1 MIARLF
7 ALMHLPVPAWA
18 STASLAASTTPSWVW
33 TLLAVPFV
41 WPYVRKAISSYIANQ
56 FLLQIDSAIDD
67 GDEDDDILLL
77 AANHW
82 IEVKAKKLGAQG
94 ESRFMAVAVSIC
106 SRIKFLTGREK
117 LVAELAQSI
126 VESFADVA
134 EKIEKDHSVTPPQ
147 DPSQK

>member
-1 MIARLF
+1 MIARIF
-7 ALMHLPVPAWA
+7 TALHMSVPAWA
-18 STASLAASTTPSWVW
+18 AQASQAASTTPLLVW
-33 TLLAVPFV
+33 TMLAIPFV
-41 WPYVRKAISSYIANQ
+41 WPYVKKAISSYIARQ
-56 FLLQIDSAIDD
+56 FILQIDSAIDD

-94 ESRFMAVAVSIC
+94 EGRFMAVAANIC

-126 VESFADVA
+126 VESFADAAQELAKEHAPDVP
-134 EKIEKDHSVTPPQ
+134 KGPC
-147 DPSQK
+147 